1 MQIRRNRMPGIALR
15 GLAVLLTLASVGTA
29 RADEAYFLLVF
40 GSQRTPPNPDYSHS
54 FATFVKVT
62 GEGPCLENPCLEAHT
77 ISWLPAN
84 LMVRTCA
91 LLPECGHNFDL
102 HPTLRYVFDSQERV
116 SVWGPY
122 RIEPELYCRAL
133 KQIRLLESGQVRY
146 KAIDA
151 GHHSDEVSNCIH
163 AISSLAG
170 GYRLR
175 ILSPSFGETASY
187 YITERLSPWILDEGK
202 TYDWIVYKLGLD
214 AYPLIY
220 RDWQQPP
227 RSGAIRAPINRVLG
241 HERDVC
247 PSYGPRR

>member
-1 MQIRRNRMPGIALR
+1 MPTRREGQSRAARR
-15 GLAVLLTLASVGTA
+15 GLAALLALLCVGTV
-29 RADEAYFLLVF
+29 RADEGYFLLVF
-40 GSQRTPPNPDYSHS
+40 GSQRTPPDPNYSHS
-54 FATFVKVT
+54 FATFAKVT

-77 ISWLPAN
+77 ISWLPAS
-84 LMVRTCA
+84 LVIRTAA
-91 LLPECGHNFDL
+91 LLPECGRNFDL
-102 HPTLRYVFDSQERV
+102 HPTLHYAFDNDERV

-122 RIEPELYCRAL
+122 RIEPCLYERAL

-146 KAIDA
+146 KAVDA
-151 GHHSDEVSNCIH
+151 GRHTDEVSNCIH
-163 AISSLAG
+163 AVSSVAG

-175 ILSPSFGETASY
+175 ILSPAYGETASY
-187 YITERLSPWILDEGK
+187 FITERFGPWILDEGRA
-202 TYDWIVYKLGLD
+202 YDWIVYQLGLD

-220 RDWQQPP
+220 RDREQHP